1 MKLTPAWL
9 RAFLQQF
16 QSDDRGSVAVI
27 FAVALIPIL
36 LGVGAAID
44 LSRANA
50 FRSTLQAALDNALL
64 SGAKDGSSSWS
75 QVASNI
81 FSANATSRYSTTVS
95 SSFSQSS
102 TTTYTGSA
110 SGSVPTT
117 FMGIFNVANI
127 PVSVRS
133 AALISGP
140 DNSCILTLDHG
151 QPTSHVSL
159 LLNGAPVV
167 NLSGCSIRSNTAM
180 DCNGHDGNNTAAL
193 ASGAASGCTHPYSY
207 AASVPDVYASF
218 ASNISKQCGSSRPGV
233 SWSSGTLPGGYGVI
247 KVTNGIY
254 TEYHICGDLT
264 LSGSGSLLDSNPTS
278 DTLIVVENGSVNIT
292 SGANITTARTALVL
306 TGNNSYASQI
316 NFPKGNGQS
325 ATLSLSAP
333 SDPSGPWQGVA
344 LYEDP
349 SLTYGVDNSWGPGA
363 TLNVD
368 GLAYLGNSNVTTDG
382 NTGSN
387 NSQCSKFVFNSF
399 TTNGSVDL
407 QLQQQT
413 NACNAIGL
421 KQWSGIVVHLT
432 Q

>member
-1 MKLTPAWL
+1 MKRMPACVVRL
-9 RAFLQQF
+9 VRRFR
-16 QSDDRGSVAVI
+16 SDERGSIAII

-44 LSRANA
+44 FSRANS
-50 FRSTLQAALDNALL
+50 FRNTLQAALDNALL
-64 SGAKDGSSSWS
+64 GGAKDGSSSWS
-75 QVASNI
+75 QIASNI
-81 FSANATSRYSTTVS
+81 FSANAQSRYSTTVS
-95 SSFSQSS
+95 SSFAQSS
-102 TTTYTGSA
+102 STTYTGNA
-110 SGSVPTT
+110 SGTVPTT
-117 FMGIFNVANI
+117 FMGIFNVGTI
-127 PVSVRS
+127 PVAVRS
-133 AALISGP
+133 TAVVSGP
-140 DNSCILTLDHG
+140 DNSCILTLDKG
-151 QPTSHVSL
+151 QPASHVSL
-159 LLNGAPVV
+159 QLNGAPVI
-167 NLSGCSIRSNTAM
+167 NFSGCSIRSNTAM
-180 DCNGHDGNNTAAL
+180 DCNGHDGNNTAAV
-193 ASGAASGCTHPYSY
+193 AGGTAADCSHPYSNQ
-207 AASVPDVYASF
+207 ATVPDLYAPL
-218 ASNISKQCGSSRPGV
+218 AANITKQCGTSRPGV
-233 SWSSGTLPGGYGVI
+233 SWTAGTLPGGSGVI

-264 LSGSGSLLDSNPTS
+264 LSGSGALTSTNPTS
-278 DTLIVVENGSVNIT
+278 DTLIVVENGSVNVS

-306 TGNNSYASQI
+306 TGSNSYASQI
-316 NFPKGNGQS
+316 NFPNGNGQG

-333 SDPSGPWQGVA
+333 SDPTGAWQGVA

-349 SLTYGVDNSWGPGA
+349 SLTYRVDNSWGPGA

-387 NSQCSKFVFNSF
+387 NSMCSKFVFNSF

-413 NACNAIGL
+413 NACAAIGL

>member
-1 MKLTPAWL
+1 MTRMPVCLAAL
-9 RAFLQQF
+9 ISRFRE
-16 QSDDRGSVAVI
+16 DNRGSIAVI
-27 FAVALIPIL
+27 FAVAIVPIL

-44 LSRANA
+44 FSRANS
-50 FRSTLQAALDNALL
+50 FRNTMQAALDTALL
-64 SGAKDGSSSWS
+64 GGAKDGGASWA
-75 QVASNI
+75 QIASNI
-81 FSANATSRYSTTVS
+81 FSSNAQNGYSNTIS
-95 SSFSQSS
+95 SSFSQPSS
-102 TTTYTGSA
+102 TIYTGTA

-117 FMGIFNVANI
+117 FLGIFHVSTI
-127 PVSVRS
+127 PVSVK
-133 AALISGP
+133 ATAVASGP

-151 QPTSHVSL
+151 QPTSHTSL

-180 DCNGHDGNNTAAL
+180 DCNGHDGNNTAAI
-193 ASGAASGCTHPYSY
+193 AGGTAAACSHPYSNQ
-207 AASVPDVYASF
+207 AIVPDVYAPL
-218 ASNISKQCGSSRPGV
+218 AANIATQCGSSRPGV
-233 SWSSGTLPGGYGVI
+233 TWSAGTLPGGSGVI
-247 KVTNGIY
+247 KVTSGIY

-264 LSGSGSLLDSNPTS
+264 LSGSGDLTQSNPTS
-278 DTLIVVENGSVNIT
+278 DTVIAVENGSINVA
-292 SGANITTARTALVL
+292 SGANISSARTALVL
-306 TGNNSYASQI
+306 TGSNAYASQI
-316 NFPKGNGQS
+316 NFPTGNGQS

-333 SDPSGPWQGVA
+333 SDPSGAWQGVA

-349 SLTYGVDNSWGPGA
+349 KLTYKVDNKWGPGA

-413 NACNAIGL
+413 NACAAIGL
-421 KQWSGIVVHLT
+421 KQWNGVVVHLT